1 MSPLVTYVAAVALT
15 GLSCFLGDRTLF
27 RRLRV
32 SEAGVIGFASVT
44 LGVVAQMLAA
54 PHWALT
60 AVPVGVSLAL
70 LLVLMGT
77 RVLEGMLTY
86 LAAGVYYVGM
96 HVVAS
101 KFFDLDV
108 LIPSWPL
115 G

>member
-1 MSPLVTYVAAVALT
+1 MPPLAVYVAAVGLT

-32 SEAGVIGFASVT
+32 SEAAVIGFASVT
-44 LGVVAQMLAA
+44 LGIVAQLLAA
-54 PHWALT
+54 PGWALT

-70 LLVLMGT
+70 LLALMGT
-77 RVLEGMLTY
+77 RILEGLLTY
-86 LAAGVYYVGM
+86 LAAAVYYVGI

-101 KFFDLDV
+101 RFFGLDA
-108 LIPSWPL
+108 LIPGWPL